1 MTDIPRDVPEI
12 EKIFSGVPV
21 TLQFQNNAI
30 IGWATAHQ
38 HKDTGDATIFI
49 SLQGDAAKELGDL
62 AEFMEIYS
70 LGFAGVPRK
79 ESPS

>member
-1 MTDIPRDVPEI
+1 MNLEDDSVPEI
-12 EKIFSGVPV
+12 EKIFSGIPV
-21 TLQFQNNAI
+21 TIQFKDNAI

-62 AEFMEIYS
+62 AKFMEIYS
-70 LGFAGVPRK
+70 LGFAGVPLKK
-79 ESPS
+79 EPE